1 MTAPTWI
8 ISPTGEATYPGALP
22 MTDDLYALD
31 KAVTEAKDRVVAAAD
46 AWGESDT
53 TTRPS
58 YDLADAVV
66 EYRAALA
73 AKRKAMTS
81 TPLSGAEAHH
91 IYVRRPETRG
101 SAAMQAVLTACR
113 ERDLKLIEALPITQ
127 WNGHATVRVDAVRRA
142 LTSGGQ

>member
-1 MTAPTWI
+1 
-8 ISPTGEATYPGALP
+8 

-101 SAAMQAVLTACR
+101 SAAMQAVLDACR
-113 ERDLKLIEALPITQ
+113 ERDLKVIEALPAESISHMGSPVVH
-127 WNGHATVRVDAVRRA
+127 WIKREDVRRA

>member
-1 MTAPTWI
+1 
-8 ISPTGEATYPGALP
+8 

-53 TTRPS
+53 TTLPS

-73 AKRKAMTS
+73 AKRKAMTP
-81 TPLSGAEAHH
+81 TPLSAEEAHT
-91 IYVRRPETRG
+91 IWNSPAYKLNALNPDRW
-101 SAAMQAVLTACR
+101 QAVLTACR
-113 ERDLKLIEALPITQ
+113 ERDLKLIEALPAESISHMGSPVVH
-127 WNGHATVRVDAVRRA
+127 WIKREDVRRA

>member
-1 MTAPTWI
+1 
-8 ISPTGEATYPGALP
+8 

-53 TTRPS
+53 TTTRPS

-73 AKRKAMTS
+73 AKRKAMTP
-81 TPLSGAEAHH
+81 TPLSGEEAHH
-91 IYVRRPETRG
+91 IYVRRPETMG
-101 SAAMQAVLTACR
+101 SAAMQAVLDACR
-113 ERDLKLIEALPITQ
+113 ERDLKVIEALPITQ

>member
-1 MTAPTWI
+1 
-8 ISPTGEATYPGALP
+8 

-73 AKRKAMTS
+73 AKRKAMTP
-81 TPLSGAEAHH
+81 TPLSAEEAHTVWDSPANKL
-91 IYVRRPETRG
+91 YALNPDRW
-101 SAAMQAVLTACR
+101 QAVLTACR

>member
-1 MTAPTWI
+1 
-8 ISPTGEATYPGALP
+8 

-53 TTRPS
+53 TTTRPS

-73 AKRKAMTS
+73 AKRKAMTP

-91 IYVRRPETRG
+91 IYVRRPETMG
-101 SAAMQAVLTACR
+101 SAAMQAVLDACR
-113 ERDLKLIEALPITQ
+113 ERDLKVIEALPAESISHMGSPVVH
-127 WNGHATVRVDAVRRA
+127 WIKREDVRRA